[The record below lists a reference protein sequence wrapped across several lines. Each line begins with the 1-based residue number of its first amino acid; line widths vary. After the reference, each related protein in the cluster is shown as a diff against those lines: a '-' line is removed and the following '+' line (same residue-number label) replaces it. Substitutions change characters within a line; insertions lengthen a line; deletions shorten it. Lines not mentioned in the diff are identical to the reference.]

1 MRVPVVGE
9 VSLAAGS
16 NLNSGDPL
24 SGVLAPGVE
33 GATRMLSVIEL
44 PVAGLDNLGNNY
56 QFVESGKGVDNGVTA
71 EGLHD
76 PNEFRHFE
84 KRRRRKLV
92 DLHRTGIQNSRQ
104 DRVAGESE
112 STDKE
117 VTKDDNLSILRSR
130 DLFIKWGSPSA
141 WREEPDFFI
150 VPNHIGC
157 DLGLSEGKRGWQRT
171 GSLYFNQITDAGIHI
186 PDIFV
191 VI

>member
-9 VSLAAGS
+9 VGLAAGS
-16 NLNSGDPL
+16 NLNSSDPF

-56 QFVESGKGVDNGVTA
+56 QFIESSKGVDTEVTA

-76 PNEFRHFE
+76 PNELRHLK

-92 DLHRTGIQNSRQ
+92 DLHQKGIQNSRQ
-104 DRVAGESE
+104 SRVAGESE
-112 STDKE
+112 SIVE
-117 VTKDDNLSILRSR
+117 EATKDNNLSVLRGR

-141 WREEPDFFI
+141 RREETGFFI
-150 VPNHIGC
+150 LPNHIGR
-157 DLGLSEGKRGWQRT
+157 DLGLSEGKRGWQRS
-171 GSLYFNQITDAGIHI
+171 GSLCLNQITNASVHI